1 MTFTT
6 AQAAQIREYL
16 GYPQVYRDA
25 NPRLESAI
33 TVVGSDTDASNLVL
47 DKLTKIAAIEAQIV
61 NVATIAAGVKKA
73 DDVELYDDAS
83 GNKVLKAL
91 CRQGNMYCAQ
101 LAGTF
106 GVDVLKQFF
115 STTAY
120 NGDNWKQYGDGSTSG
135 SRSSF
140 SLNLG
145 WK

>member
-1 MTFTT
+1 MSFTS

-33 TVVGSDTDASNLVL
+33 TQVGGDADASALVI
-47 DKLTKIAAIEAQIV
+47 DKLTKVATIEAQIL
-61 NVATIAAGVKKA
+61 NIATLSAGVKKA
-73 DDVELYDDAS
+73 DEVELYDDAS
-83 GNKVLKAL
+83 GNKVLKGL

-101 LAGTF
+101 IAGTF
-106 GVDVLKQFF
+106 GVPLLKAFF
-115 STTAY
+115 STTGY
-120 NGDNWKQYGDGSTSG
+120 TGDDWKQFGNGGTSA

-140 SLNLG
+140 DFNLG